1 MEAAADKE
9 ETGQT
14 GRDAV
19 FSLLIRP
26 TAYLKQAVEELPSF
40 VPLAVIFIAGFFQ
53 ILSVLVLRA
62 PSHGLSSFS
71 LTAGLF
77 MHLAGKAV
85 ILLGAAIVIHFFA
98 ATFNRTGS
106 GWRLFSLFLVCQ
118 LPYIFLLPVS
128 LLARAFPAG
137 GWLVYYFFAALL
149 TLWCIVLS
157 VAAIKENY
165 RISAARAALAFAFP
179 LLLASVSWPLM
190 LSHTVF
196 KLLLHLAP

>member
-1 MEAAADKE
+1 MEAGVEKIE
-9 ETGQT
+9 EPVGQ
-14 GRDAV
+14 DSV
-19 FSLLIRP
+19 FSLLYGP
-26 TAYLKQAVEELPSF
+26 TAYLKQAAKKLPSF
-40 VPLAVIFIAGFFQ
+40 IPLAVIFVVSFFQ
-53 ILSVLVLRA
+53 ILSALVLRA
-62 PSHGLSSFS
+62 PSAGLSSFS

-137 GWLVYYFFAALL
+137 GWLFYYFFVAML

-165 RISAARAALAFAFP
+165 KISAARAALAFAFP
-179 LLLASVSWPLM
+179 LLLASVSWPVM